1 MQRVISR
8 FVFTTGFAL
17 IALLALIGSSSGVS
31 ANLPYPE
38 CGPAIPCAPYGYAPY
53 AYQQPVSIYNST
65 PYFNGNVP
73 LYNYAYRAPSY
84 AYPAPVY
91 APTYY
96 GNYNNVGIASS
107 VFTRNGCAVGNY
119 TCLRDKDIDVPF
131 AYSFYR

>member
-8 FVFTTGFAL
+8 LVFTTGFAL
-17 IALLALIGSSSGVS
+17 LALLALIGSSSGVS

-38 CGPAIPCAPYGYAPY
+38 CGPAIPCTSYGYAPY
-53 AYQQPVSIYNST
+53 AYQQPVYTYST
-65 PYFNGNVP
+65 PYFNSNVP
-73 LYNYAYRAPSY
+73 LYNYAYRAPYS
-84 AYPAPVY
+84 AYPVPVY

-96 GNYNNVGIASS
+96 GNGVGIANS

-131 AYSFYR
+131 AISFYR

>member
-8 FVFTTGFAL
+8 LVFTTGFAL

-53 AYQQPVSIYNST
+53 AYQQPVYTYNAT

-73 LYNYAYRAPSY
+73 LYNYAYRAPYS
-84 AYPAPVY
+84 AYTAPVY

-96 GNYNNVGIASS
+96 GNGVGIANS

-119 TCLRDKDIDVPF
+119 TCLRNKGINVAP

>member
-1 MQRVISR
+1 MQRAISR
-8 FVFTTGFAL
+8 LVFTTGFAL

-31 ANLPYPE
+31 ATLPYPE

-53 AYQQPVSIYNST
+53 AYQQPVYPYYST

-73 LYNYAYRAPSY
+73 SYNYAYRAPY
-84 AYPAPVY
+84 FAYPAPVY

-96 GNYNNVGIASS
+96 DNGAGIASG

-119 TCLRDKDIDVPF
+119 TCLRNKDIDVPL
-131 AYSFYR
+131 AYRFYR